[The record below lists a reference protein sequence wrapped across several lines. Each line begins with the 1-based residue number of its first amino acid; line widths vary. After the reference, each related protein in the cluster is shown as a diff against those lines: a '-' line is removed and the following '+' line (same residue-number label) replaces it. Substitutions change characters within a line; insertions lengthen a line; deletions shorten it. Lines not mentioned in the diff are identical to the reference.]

1 MNLHCFNPTRK
12 SNIILVSIC
21 SHPQICTCVGK
32 KGMDVPNLVV
42 FQNNSQISN
51 ALTEKVSKASQYVNQ
66 TSVQFFQIVCSNCLN
81 MNALET
87 CIFHLI
93 YSVNSFLHWYHWN
106 YFSEMKWTIL
116 IICSLFQGSLQ
127 VLHAW
132 SLLERR
138 VLWVLPW
145 LERPSE

>member
-1 MNLHCFNPTRK
+1 
-12 SNIILVSIC
+12 
-21 SHPQICTCVGK
+21 
-32 KGMDVPNLVV
+32 
-42 FQNNSQISN
+42 
-51 ALTEKVSKASQYVNQ
+51 
-66 TSVQFFQIVCSNCLN
+66 
-81 MNALET
+81 
-87 CIFHLI
+87 
-93 YSVNSFLHWYHWN
+93 
-106 YFSEMKWTIL
+106 L